1 MSDYWFARYK
11 PGLPQNASRGLVP
24 LNWKGVAT
32 IAGFVASLV
41 AGGALFLYFGLHD
54 EFIVGIPLFVVL
66 AIAGFVLFIWASVAK
81 TDPNKSIYEYR
92 AEQRK

>member
-1 MSDYWFARYK
+1 MTEYWFARYK

-32 IAGFVASLV
+32 IAGFGASL
-41 AGGALFLYFGLHD
+41 AIGGLLFLYFGLHD
-54 EFIVGIPLFVVL
+54 GFVLGVPLFVVF

-81 TDPNKSIYEYR
+81 TDPKKSIYEYR
-92 AEQRK
+92 AEQQK